1 MVAAGFYYLSK
12 KNHVPPKKPEKLEDV
27 LSVEKPSLNYWRVA
41 FYSFMIPVGILT
53 FYNLSIASSIRTR
66 VSRIFLLENNYK
78 FDRIILE
85 NYNGKL

>member
-1 MVAAGFYYLSK
+1 
-12 KNHVPPKKPEKLEDV
+12 
-27 LSVEKPSLNYWRVA
+27 
-41 FYSFMIPVGILT
+41 MIPVAILT

-85 NYNGKL
+85 NYNGKLKLVSVKSFRAAKFDEES